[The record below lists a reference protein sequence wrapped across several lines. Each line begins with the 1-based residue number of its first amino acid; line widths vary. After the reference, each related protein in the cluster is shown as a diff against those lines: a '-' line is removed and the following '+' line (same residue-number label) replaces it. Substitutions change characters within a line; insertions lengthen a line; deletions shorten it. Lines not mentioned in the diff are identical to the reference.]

1 MSDVGC
7 QIYNSETIEMHNYQ
21 ELQVWKSARELNL
34 KIYQMTETFP
44 KSELY
49 ALTSQIQRSSVSIS
63 SNIAEGCGYQSDKQL
78 VRFLDIAM
86 GSLCELES
94 QLYLA
99 HDLQYLEEQNFKLIK
114 DKLIQTRK
122 MLYRFRQSK
131 TKII

>member
-1 MSDVGC
+1 
-7 QIYNSETIEMHNYQ
+7 MHNYQ
-21 ELQVWKSARELNL
+21 EMQVWKSARELNL

-99 HDLQYLEEQNFKLIK
+99 HDLQYLEGQNFKLIK